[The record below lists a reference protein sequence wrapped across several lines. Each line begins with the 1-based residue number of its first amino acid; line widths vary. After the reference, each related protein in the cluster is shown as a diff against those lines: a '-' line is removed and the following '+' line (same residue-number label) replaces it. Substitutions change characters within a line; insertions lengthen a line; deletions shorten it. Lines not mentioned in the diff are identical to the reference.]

1 MLKNLGRLTCKPVNL
16 VNLFTNSIAF
26 LYPALAAQE
35 RKTLKGSSHQ
45 K

>member
-16 VNLFTNSIAF
+16 VNLFTNSTAF
-26 LYPALAAQE
+26 LYPTLAAQE
-35 RKTLKGSSHQ
+35 RRTLKGSLHQ